1 MRYFGGK
8 LDMTVRYLAD
18 MPDICVILAVSVGH
32 PAAQLCKAARHIA
45 VIPNMTVRY
54 LTVMLH
60 MTVRYLTDMCWSG
73 PLRHTGTLGD
83 GGGEDAAAVSK
94 MTSR

>member
-45 VIPNMTVRY
+45 VMPN
-54 LTVMLH
+54 
-60 MTVRYLTDMCWSG
+60 MTVRYLTDMCGSR
-73 PLRHTGTLGD
+73 PLRQTGTLGD

>member
-1 MRYFGGK
+1 MGYP
-8 LDMTVRYLAD
+8 V
-18 MPDICVILAVSVGH
+18 
-32 PAAQLCKAARHIA
+32 AQPYKAARHLA
-45 VIPNMTVRY
+45 VMSGMPMRY

-60 MTVRYLTDMCWSG
+60 MTVRYLTDMCWIG

-83 GGGEDAAAVSK
+83 GGGEDAAAMSK